1 MAKLIHKVYGEAL
14 FDYAVEKNN
23 VDTLLNDAEYI
34 NMFFGA
40 SDELKDFLS
49 NPRIS
54 TDEKKDTLNNIFKD
68 KVSSTTID
76 YILLICEKGRTKEL
90 KLIFEYFY
98 DLVLK
103 YKNILRV
110 VISSSKALSDDK
122 KKRIE
127 DRIIEV
133 TKANGLKVDYKIDQK
148 LISGY
153 KIKIGDKVFDNSIK
167 TRINDIRKDLRGL
180 KL

>member
-14 FDYAVEKNN
+14 FEYAKEKNII
-23 VDTLLNDAEYI
+23 DAMQSDAEYI

-49 NPRIS
+49 NPRI
-54 TDEKKDTLNNIFKD
+54 TFEDKKYTIYNIFKD
-68 KVSSTTID
+68 KVSSSALD
-76 YILLICEKGRTKEL
+76 YILLICEKGRTKDI

-98 DLVLK
+98 DLVLE
-103 YKNILRV
+103 YKNILKVNITSARV
-110 VISSSKALSDDK
+110 IDDEK
-122 KKRIE
+122 KKKLE
-127 DRIIEV
+127 NKLVEV
-133 TKANGLKVDYKIDQK
+133 LKANGLRVDYNIDDS

-153 KIKIGDKVFDNSIK
+153 KIKIGDKVFDNTIK
-167 TRINDIRKDLRGL
+167 NRINDIRLSLRGL